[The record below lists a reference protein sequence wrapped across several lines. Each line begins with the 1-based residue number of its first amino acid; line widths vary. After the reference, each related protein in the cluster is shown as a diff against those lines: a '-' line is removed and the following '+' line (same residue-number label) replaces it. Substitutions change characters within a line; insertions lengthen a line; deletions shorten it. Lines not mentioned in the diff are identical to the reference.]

1 MFAQSFQ
8 LFFNS
13 DKKELCKLPENL
25 NTKYFMLTKT
35 KIKEVIENLP
45 EEISIDEFFDK
56 LILIEK
62 AERGNRQSENKEV
75 ISEKELDNEIERWFK

>member
-1 MFAQSFQ
+1 M
-8 LFFNS
+8 
-13 DKKELCKLPENL
+13 PENL

>member
-1 MFAQSFQ
+1 
-8 LFFNS
+8 
-13 DKKELCKLPENL
+13 
-25 NTKYFMLTKT
+25 MLTKT